1 VFVFLRWLE
10 GLGSSRELLLWV
22 ALSIALYV
30 VSAHLAWRTRHL
42 ETGLLGENIRWL
54 DTWRFRSLA
63 GQLVRFLFYVVIPYG
78 LLVQRHL
85 LTGRSM
91 GLVGAEPDGFLAWT
105 AIGWLRGA
113 GWALL
118 WGLVGAAAVGG
129 SWWALARR
137 LDSETVFYLHHRPPV
152 WQLFWDALFLQVHW
166 GFYRAAAGA
175 WLKEPEPYWSVFLGL
190 ALVGLEAAGD
200 PSLYF
205 DRQWPSSASG
215 WVRLAA
221 VAWTTGVLFLFTRNL
236 WLGVVVHWGMTWTLN
251 LLGDRLSR
259 SSLAASAES
268 G

>member
-10 GLGSSRELLLWV
+10 GLGSGRELLLWV
-22 ALSIALYV
+22 GLSVALYV
-30 VSAHLAWRTRHL
+30 VSVQLAWRTRHL
-42 ETGLLGENIRWL
+42 EVGLLGENIRWL

-63 GQLVRFLFYVVIPYG
+63 GQLLRFLFYVVIPYG
-78 LLVQRHL
+78 LLVQRRL
-85 LTGRSM
+85 LTGQSM
-91 GLVGAEPDGFLAWT
+91 GLVGAEPDGFLGWT
-105 AIGWLRGA
+105 AIGWLRGV

-152 WQLFWDALFLQVHW
+152 WQLLWDALFLQVHW
-166 GFYRAAAGA
+166 GFYRTAAGA
-175 WLKEPEPYWSVFLGL
+175 WLNEQEPYWSVFLGL

-215 WVRLAA
+215 WVRLVA
-221 VAWTTGVLFLFTRNL
+221 VAWTTGVLFLFTRNV
-236 WLGVVVHWGMTWTLN
+236 WLGVVVHWGMTWSLN

-259 SSLAASAES
+259 WSLAASAES
-268 G
+268 S